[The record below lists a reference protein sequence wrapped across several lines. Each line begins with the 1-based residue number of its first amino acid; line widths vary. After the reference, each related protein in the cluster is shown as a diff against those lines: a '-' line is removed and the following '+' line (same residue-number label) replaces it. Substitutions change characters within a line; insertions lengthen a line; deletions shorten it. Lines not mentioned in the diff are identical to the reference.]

1 MNEPNPV
8 PNAGLPAGPTRSRLH
23 RFARLLSILA
33 PTIAVAPLMVAAIIS
48 TSGGVGFWD
57 ESDGAGAFLWLLFV
71 SLPVGGLVGVLGLLL
86 HLIRRRT

>member
-1 MNEPNPV
+1 
-8 PNAGLPAGPTRSRLH
+8 
-23 RFARLLSILA
+23 
-33 PTIAVAPLMVAAIIS
+33 MVAAIIS